1 MAESADQPLGVV
13 GLDEASHGLAE
24 LVDAVVQFDP
34 QTLLLEGADPALGA
48 AVGLRLAQEGRV
60 VGDPKPGDRAQKVA
74 RALLR
79 SPVMAQLHAAGDIG
93 IQPAPAVDDRVVD
106 GLEASKAVPDL
117 GHVRPR
123 LGRVV
128 IHHGKD
134 PDPAVDPG
142 PGHGGV
148 GAPPP
153 VGRLG
158 DDRAVMGRGLRRP
171 RARCGASRPA
181 RRSSRNTRLPLTW
194 TPCSRPSRAR
204 TLRSPSPVNGEASS
218 TWRISS
224 SSSPSLIEVAGP
236 GRIGCWA

>member
-1 MAESADQPLGVV
+1 MAESADQPLGVG

-106 GLEASKAVPDL
+106 GLEGSKAVPDL

-134 PDPAVDPG
+134 PDQPSTRVQAMVASVPHRRLGASGMIVPSWAAACAGHGPAV
-142 PGHGGV
+142 
-148 GAPPP
+148 
-153 VGRLG
+153 GRAG
-158 DDRAVMGRGLRRP
+158 QP
-171 RARCGASRPA
+171 
-181 RRSSRNTRLPLTW
+181 
-194 TPCSRPSRAR
+194 
-204 TLRSPSPVNGEASS
+204 GEAAA
-218 TWRISS
+218 TPVCR
-224 SSSPSLIEVAGP
+224 
-236 GRIGCWA
+236 